1 MKEESIVLHEQ
12 EGSKLLVAA
21 NDIQIV
27 DEITRTSAAEFLLNA
42 KGAIRVIEDEFKP
55 DIKVANDLHKS
66 LLARMKKLVAPF
78 KQAQGV
84 VETEVRR
91 DYGEQLK
98 LQRAEEAR
106 IRKEQAEADHLE
118 QEKRD
123 AEINDAVEAG
133 NIEEA
138 EEIAIASVEA
148 VVPIQRP
155 QVAKTVKSVTG
166 SITMRKDVLIEVV
179 DKELVI
185 DAVAAGV
192 LPSIILDVN
201 LGAAKKYVKSIQA
214 TELVGFEI
222 SEFNTVAGRRN

>member
-1 MKEESIVLHEQ
+1 MKEENIVLHEQ
-12 EGSKLLVAA
+12 EGSKLLAA
-21 NDIQIV
+21 ARDIQIV
-27 DEITRTSAAEFLLNA
+27 DETTRTSAAEFLLNA

-55 DIKVANDLHKS
+55 DIKAAHNLHKS
-66 LLARMKKLVAPF
+66 LLDRLKKLVKPF
-78 KQAQGV
+78 DEARDV

-91 DYGEQLK
+91 DYTEQLK

-106 IRKEQAEADHLE
+106 IRKEQAEADCLE

-138 EEIAIASVEA
+138 EEIAIAPVEA
-148 VVPIQRP
+148 VAPIQRP
-155 QVAKTVKSVTG
+155 QVFKTVKSVAG
-166 SITMRKDVLIEVV
+166 SITMRKNVLIEVI
-179 DKELVI
+179 DKELII

-192 LPSIILDVN
+192 LPSVILDVN